1 LIKLFSGSLLA
12 LFLANGMAMAATPT
26 APRPPALQK
35 PPVTGAVR
43 IQVENGLFHVLDD
56 VMMTVK
62 RLDGWMIPKPGQ
74 MVSLDQ
80 KTSFTLDI
88 LSGETRLKAEDLS
101 RLSNEYLLPHAKTP
115 IKNLV
120 ISFDGGVVAVKG
132 DLHKGMD
139 LPFSGRAALSLDP
152 TGDIRLHFTELK
164 VAGMIKKNLLDL
176 LGIKLS
182 SVAQPEKE
190 SRFHIEGDDILLPIA
205 ALFPPPRIQGKL
217 TSVKIEG
224 DEMVQTFG
232 TPNTALK
239 PPPTAAKNYI
249 YFYGGRIKLGKLTM
263 DDVDLELVDK
273 NPATGFDFSLEHY
286 QQQLEAGY
294 SKSLPSLGL
303 VVYMPDYS
311 TVASKK

>member
-1 LIKLFSGSLLA
+1 MLA
-12 LFLANGMAMAATPT
+12 LFLANGMAMAATP
-26 APRPPALQK
+26 AGPVHQK
-35 PPVTGAVR
+35 PPVAGAVR

-56 VMMTVK
+56 VMMTVT

-74 MVSLDQ
+74 LVSLDQ

-88 LSGETRLKAEDLS
+88 LSGETRLKAEDLT

-132 DLHKGMD
+132 DLHKGVD
-139 LPFSGRAALSLDP
+139 VPFSGKAALSLDP

-164 VAGMIKKNLLDL
+164 VAGVIKKGLLDL
-176 LGIKLS
+176 LGIKLAD
-182 SVAQPEKE
+182 VAQPEKE
-190 SRFHIEGDDILLPIA
+190 SRFRIEGNDILLPIA
-205 ALFPPPRIQGKL
+205 ALFPPPRIAGKM

-232 TPNTALK
+232 APNTALK
-239 PPPTAAKNYI
+239 PPPSKGKNYI
-249 YFYGGRIKLGKLTM
+249 YFHDGRMKFGKLTM
-263 DDVDLELVDK
+263 DDVDLELIDK
-273 NPATGFDFSLEHY
+273 DQSNGFDFSLEHY
-286 QQQLEAGY
+286 QQQLNAGY
-294 SKSLPSLGL
+294 SKSLPSMGL

-311 TVASKK
+311 TVATKAK